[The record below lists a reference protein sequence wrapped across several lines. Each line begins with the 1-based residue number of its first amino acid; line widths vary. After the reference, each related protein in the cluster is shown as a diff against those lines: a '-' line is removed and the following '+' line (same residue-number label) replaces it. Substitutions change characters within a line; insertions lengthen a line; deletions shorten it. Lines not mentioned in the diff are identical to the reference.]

1 MSVKNDLKDKLGIDR
16 LNDSQRKK
24 LYNKFLDG
32 GGEVVGEKN
41 KRGIE
46 FDREKQKEWI
56 KKLKGKKY
64 KWRKEFYQDDFKS
77 IEEEVF
83 SYGKKKVSFKTR
95 VLVYLKGIFN
105 QTITIGGKKVND
117 RFFKFIKFKVIPNLK
132 NLDSILKLIF
142 SAGNKSLKE
151 VKKSL
156 ESKSPYYYA
165 LLIKLNE
172 LFNLD
177 EFNSLLYFYNKSVY
191 KNVTPR
197 HLEEPVKKI
206 MKEIYLLRGF
216 VAGMFTTLRTSLFI
230 TAKYKKWDK
239 LLYQR
244 KLNQI
249 KYSLNLI
256 FYHLLP
262 KLYSCIL
269 LIKEENFSLR
279 SNTMIHYLGIK
290 DSDKVDYYTAQESEV
305 QEIFP
310 KITPII
316 NREEQKDHKE
326 KIIYVS
332 KYFYELDETDFKN
345 MNLDEITY
353 NGMLL
358 IKEVD
363 LKKIFEE
370 QKELLPL
377 EYCPLDDKVLNVF
390 VYIKEFEKEY
400 SFILTSYKII
410 IVPTFENNKR
420 VDYKNKLID
429 MYTPLNNLNE
439 LMKDYFN
446 TVKGI
451 EEIKNDKLMNQ
462 FDKYNRV
469 TSFEGKRSKQSFEL
483 KKSALEYFSELKQYL
498 DKFINDYNNQRDIIE
513 NPEDELHFDKEVEG
527 EKKVE
532 GKKII
537 EAIMDADAF
546 ISTMIYRL
554 EEGGDLSGIKTEVI
568 QFEIPVE
575 KEEGVE
581 GVEGEDKKEEEQEP
595 SFLDEVEETLS
606 KT

>member
-1 MSVKNDLKDKLGIDR
+1 MSNKNDLKDKLGIDR
-16 LNDSQRKK
+16 LNNSQRKK
-24 LYNKFLDG
+24 LYNKFIDG
-32 GGEVVGEKN
+32 GGEVIEEK
-41 KRGIE
+41 KKKGIE
-46 FDREKQKEWI
+46 FDREKQKELV

-64 KWRKEFYQDDFKS
+64 KWRKEFYHDDFKS
-77 IEEEVF
+77 IEEEVI
-83 SYGKKKVSFKTR
+83 SYRKKKVSFKTR
-95 VLVYLKGIFN
+95 VVIYLRGIFN
-105 QTITIGGKKVND
+105 QTITISGRKVNEG
-117 RFFKFIKFKVIPNLK
+117 FFKFIKFKIIPNLK
-132 NLDSILKLIF
+132 NLDSIIKFVF
-142 SAGNKSLKE
+142 SAGDKSLKE

-191 KNVTPR
+191 KRVTPR

-230 TAKYKKWDK
+230 TSKYKKWDK

-262 KLYSCIL
+262 KLYSLIL

-279 SNTMIHYLGIK
+279 SNTMIYYLGIK

-305 QEIFP
+305 QEILP

-316 NREEQKDHKE
+316 KREDNKDHKE
-326 KIIYVS
+326 EITHVS
-332 KYFYELDETDFKN
+332 KYFHELDETDFKN

-358 IKEVD
+358 IKEID

-370 QKELLPL
+370 HKELLPL
-377 EYCPLDDKVLNVF
+377 EYCPLDDKVLHVF
-390 VYIKEFEKEY
+390 AYIKEFEKEY

-429 MYTPLNNLNE
+429 IYTPLNNLNE

-446 TVKGI
+446 NMKNI
-451 EEIKNDKLMNQ
+451 EEIKNDKLMNR
-462 FDKYNRV
+462 FDKYNRI

-483 KKSALEYFSELKQYL
+483 KKIALEYFSELKQYL

-546 ISTMIYRL
+546 ISGLIYRL
-554 EEGGDLSGIKTEVI
+554 EEGGDLSGIKTEDI
-568 QFEIPVE
+568 QFEVPLE
-575 KEEGVE
+575 KEEG
-581 GVEGEDKKEEEQEP
+581 EE
-595 SFLDEVEETLS
+595 
-606 KT
+606 